1 MKIEFEI
8 SDLEFF
14 IKAFNNSLVVFA
26 DIVSAM
32 KFGCEPVLRQKVA
45 SQLELIPD
53 EERERRFQELWN
65 VYVQL
70 EKMEKLL
77 KVENLLDKN

>member
-1 MKIEFEI
+1 MKIEIEI
-8 SDLEFF
+8 SDLELF

-32 KFGCEPVLRQKVA
+32 GLGCEPALRQRVV

-70 EKMEKLL
+70 ENIERRDQDGMA
-77 KVENLLDKN
+77 